1 MDLIFAEATPS
12 GRGGVSVIRISGEG
26 ARAAVERLAGPLAK
40 PRHAYL
46 REIRDGAEILDRALV
61 MWFEAG
67 RSFTGEEV
75 VEIHLHGAPV
85 IVRRLSQLLT
95 AHGLRLA
102 EAGEFTRR
110 AFLNGKMD
118 LSEVE
123 GLGDLL
129 VAETE
134 SQRLVALRMSNGEL
148 ARNADMWRSLLI
160 RAGALVE
167 SSIDFADEEVPE
179 DVPPEVFD
187 LLETFKREL
196 DVQIS
201 GYAAAERIRNGF
213 EVAIIGPPNA
223 GKSSLLNRIAR
234 REVALVSDVAGT
246 TRDIIELRLDL
257 RGLAV
262 TLLDT
267 AGLREAKDSIE
278 VLGIDRARE
287 RAAAADLR
295 LHLSPEG
302 ERDVSLWQ
310 PGDLVVASK
319 SDLMSSPKSG
329 LAVSTV
335 TGEGLAIL
343 LDTLHGSLIQKTAG
357 AALVSHERQ
366 LNALL
371 EAKAALSNLHSI
383 SPELIAEAIRQA
395 AVSLDRL
402 LGRIAAEEYL
412 DVIFASFCIGK

>member
-12 GRGGVSVIRISGEG
+12 GRGGVSVVRISGDG
-26 ARAAVERLAGPLAK
+26 ARSVAERLAGPLPK

-46 REIRDGAEILDRALV
+46 RDLADGETVLDRALV

-85 IVRRLSQLLT
+85 IVRRLGHLL
-95 AHGLRLA
+95 GSCGVRLA

-110 AFLNGKMD
+110 AFLNGRMD

-129 VAETE
+129 AAETE
-134 SQRLVALRMSNGEL
+134 SQRLAALRMSNGEL
-148 ARNADMWRSLLI
+148 ARKADVWRSLLI

-167 SSIDFADEEVPE
+167 SSVDFADEDVPDEVPS
-179 DVPPEVFD
+179 EVFK
-187 LLETFKREL
+187 LLEQFRNEL
-196 DVQIS
+196 DLQVR
-201 GYAAAERIRNGF
+201 GYSAAERIRNGF
-213 EVAIIGPPNA
+213 EVAVIGPPNA
-223 GKSSLLNRIAR
+223 GKSSLINRIAR
-234 REVALVSDVAGT
+234 REVALVSDIPGT

-267 AGLREAKDSIE
+267 AGMRDAQDKIE
-278 VLGIDRARE
+278 SLGIDRARD

-295 LHLSPEG
+295 LHLSTEG
-302 ERDVSLWQ
+302 RADEELWRE
-310 PGDLVVASK
+310 GDLVVTSK
-319 SDLMSSPKSG
+319 ADHGGSKTA
-329 LAVSTV
+329 LAVSSL
-335 TGEGLAIL
+335 TGVGLDDL
-343 LDTLHGSLIQKTAG
+343 LDKMFERLSDRAAG

-366 LNALL
+366 LNALVAAQAAVTGVESL
-371 EAKAALSNLHSI
+371 E
-383 SPELIAEAIRQA
+383 PELLAETIRQA
-395 AVSLDRL
+395 SSSLDQL
-402 LGRIAAEEYL
+402 LGRIGAEDYL
-412 DVIFASFCIGK
+412 GVIFTSFCIGK

>member
-1 MDLIFAEATPS
+1 MDLIFAEATPP
-12 GRGGVSVIRISGEG
+12 GRGGVSILRISGDG
-26 ARAAVERLAGPLAK
+26 ARSAAERLAGPLPS

-46 REIRDGAEILDRALV
+46 RAIRDGDEILDRGLV

-67 RSFTGEEV
+67 HSFTGEEIA
-75 VEIHLHGAPV
+75 EIHLHGAPV
-85 IVRRLSQLLT
+85 IVRRLGHILSN
-95 AHGLRLA
+95 HGLRIA

-129 VAETE
+129 AAETE
-134 SQRLVALRMSNGEL
+134 SQRRLALRTSQGEL
-148 ARNADMWRSLLI
+148 ARKADGWRSLLI

-167 SSIDFADEEVPE
+167 SSVDFADEEVPE
-179 DVPPEVFD
+179 DIPPEVFD
-187 LLETFKREL
+187 LLAQFRQDL
-196 DVQIS
+196 DGQIR

-234 REVALVSDVAGT
+234 REVALVSEVAGT

-267 AGLREAKDSIE
+267 AGLRDAQDIVEG
-278 VLGIDRARE
+278 LGIGRARE

-295 LHLSPEG
+295 VHLSPSG
-302 ERDVSLWQ
+302 DIDRSLWKE
-310 PGDLVVASK
+310 GDLQVISK
-319 SDLMSSPKSG
+319 ADLLTRPQELSISAITGQG
-329 LAVSTV
+329 L
-335 TGEGLAIL
+335 ERL
-343 LDTLHGSLIQKTAG
+343 LDRIFDILSNRIAGASLVSHQRQLTALTEAHGSLEQID
-357 AALVSHERQ
+357 ALP
-366 LNALL
+366 
-371 EAKAALSNLHSI
+371 
-383 SPELIAEAIRQA
+383 PELLAEAIRNSA
-395 AVSLDRL
+395 LSLDRL
-402 LGRIAAEEYL
+402 LGRISAEDYL
-412 DVIFASFCIGK
+412 DVIFTSFCIGK

>member
-1 MDLIFAEATPS
+1 MDLIFAEATPP
-12 GRGGVSVIRISGEG
+12 GRGGVSVIRISGRG
-26 ARAAVERLAGPLAK
+26 ARSAAEPLTGSLPR

-46 REIRDGAEILDRALV
+46 REIADGGDILDVALV

-67 RSFTGEEV
+67 LSFTGEEV
-75 VEIHLHGAPV
+75 VEFHLHGAPV
-85 IVRRLSQLLT
+85 IVRRLGRILASR
-95 AHGLRLA
+95 GLRLA
-102 EAGEFTRR
+102 EPGEFTRR
-110 AFLNGKMD
+110 AFQNGKMD

-129 VAETE
+129 AAETE
-134 SQRLVALRMSNGEL
+134 SQRLVALRMSKGEL
-148 ARNADMWRSLLI
+148 ARKADGWRALLI

-167 SSIDFADEEVPE
+167 SSVDFADEDVPE

-187 LLETFKREL
+187 LLQRFRQEL
-196 DVQIS
+196 DAQIA

-267 AGLREAKDSIE
+267 AGLREAGDSVE
-278 VLGIDRARE
+278 SMGIDRARQ

-295 LHLSPEG
+295 VHLSPAG
-302 ERDVSLWQ
+302 RQDDSLWRT
-310 PGDLVVASK
+310 GDLVVTSK
-319 SDLMSSPKSG
+319 SDLCRG
-329 LAVSTV
+329 RGDLAVSSV
-335 TGEGLAIL
+335 TGEGLDRL
-343 LDTLHGSLIQKTAG
+343 LDALHQNLSQRAAG

-371 EAKAALSNLHSI
+371 DARGALDI
-383 SPELIAEAIRQA
+383 PQECPAELVAEAIRQA
-395 AVSLDRL
+395 SISLDRL
-402 LGRIAAEEYL
+402 LGRIGAEDYL
-412 DVIFASFCIGK
+412 DVIFTSFCIGK